1 MSGKVRYIKS
11 AVLPKDYPQH
21 KFLEVVFCGRSNAG
35 KSSLLNLFAGG
46 KVAHVSQTPGKTR
59 LINFFDFNKT
69 YVLVDVPGYGFAKRE
84 RKETEQWQEMMEMY
98 LSQRKCLG
106 GLIIVMDV
114 RRDWSQ
120 EEEDL
125 RRFANHHST
134 PVVIAATKIDKI
146 SKNDIKRRITELTK
160 QSQGLSVYP
169 VSSQTKIGH
178 VELEEF
184 IFNEWIRQS

>member
-21 KFLEVVFCGRSNAG
+21 NFLEVVFVGRSNAG
-35 KSSLLNLFAGG
+35 KSSLLNLFAQG

-84 RKETEQWQEMMEMY
+84 RKETEQWQQMMEVY
-98 LSQRKCLG
+98 LSKRQCLG
-106 GLIIVMDV
+106 GLIIVMDI

-134 PVVIAATKIDKI
+134 PVVIAATKTDKI
-146 SKNDIKRRITELTK
+146 SKNEIKKRILELTK

-169 VSSQTKIGH
+169 VSSQEKIGH
-178 VELEEF
+178 KELEEF
-184 IFNEWIRQS
+184 VFNEWIRQS